1 MSKQTTDRPMDL
13 ANMRENGVH
22 SIVVYCL
29 DCDHRA
35 DVNVD
40 QYPAHWSVKSF
51 EGRMRCGNCKSK
63 RVHVRPAWNTKASPL
78 S

>member
-1 MSKQTTDRPMDL
+1 MDL

-22 SIVVYCL
+22 SIAVYCL

-40 QYPAHWSVKSF
+40 QYPAHWPVKSF
-51 EGRMRCGNCKSK
+51 EKRMRCAVCSSR
-63 RVHVRPAWNTKASPL
+63 RVHVRPAWHTKPTPITR
-78 S
+78 